1 MGRMRWLLALGSIA
15 VVTASAAVV
24 ASGRSDA
31 AGCAATVVRYG
42 PAKHPTLGDEPWV
55 LARPQ
60 TAAVIGFLPGYAR
73 TLRDGRV
80 NDADGLVLWRTGERI
95 VWVFPAGKTSLVA
108 RRLDRP
114 GSVRIPLR
122 KTSAGFVSAPRFPS
136 AGCWRLSLGGASV
149 VARVVDRPAR
159 LGCEATV
166 APAAQ
171 LTLARPRSAGIAGGF
186 TWRTDD
192 GRLLLYTHGV
202 GPGDINA
209 KVIWWTR
216 RGHGALGLTG
226 IRLDGKGTFR
236 QTFNEAG
243 TSQYAPGYHAVF
255 PSILDVPAPGCW
267 LLRLRIKRYGYA
279 AALVVVAL
287 NR

>member
-1 MGRMRWLLALGSIA
+1 MGRMRWLLTLGSIGVA
-15 VVTASAAVV
+15 AAAAAVV
-24 ASGRSDA
+24 ASGRPGA
-31 AGCAATVVRYG
+31 AGCAATVVRYL

-60 TAAVIGFLPGYAR
+60 TAAVIGFLPAYLR

-80 NDADGLVLWRTGERI
+80 NAADGLVLWRTGERI
-95 VWVFPAGKTSLVA
+95 VWVFAAGKATLVA
-108 RRLDRP
+108 RRLDRS

-122 KTSAGFVSAPRFPS
+122 KTSAGFVSVPRFPS

-166 APAAQ
+166 APTTE

-202 GPGDINA
+202 GPGDLNA
-209 KVIWWTR
+209 KVLWWTR
-216 RGHGALGLTG
+216 RGHGALELTG

-236 QTFNEAG
+236 QAFNEAG
-243 TSQYAPGYHAVF
+243 ASQYAPGYHAAF
-255 PSILDVPAPGCW
+255 PSIVEVPAPGCW
-267 LLRLRIKRYGYA
+267 LLRLRIKRYA
-279 AALVVVAL
+279 AALVVVAR